1 MSELAEPFAITTN
14 RRAGDAPAWEPEPRP
29 AGYVAYAPTR
39 ASAPD
44 RFFFA
49 LAVLHAIR
57 CATAAATL
65 ISATRANDVF
75 SIALLPL
82 LLTGSHAALTIGC
95 YRQRAWAKLGSIL
108 LDVQASFITI
118 VALLAVSNYEFTAS
132 NFAEQIVVPGIG
144 IWLALNARVNRRK
157 R

>member
-1 MSELAEPFAITTN
+1 MSELAEPFVITTN

-29 AGYVAYAPTR
+29 AGYVSYAPTR
-39 ASAPD
+39 ASVPD

-49 LAVLHAIR
+49 LAIVHAMR
-57 CATAAATL
+57 CATEAAAL
-65 ISATRANDVF
+65 ISATRANDIY

-108 LDVQASFITI
+108 LDVQASLITI
-118 VALLAVSNYEFTAS
+118 VALLAVSKYEFTAAAA
-132 NFAEQIVVPGIG
+132 AEQLVLPAIT
-144 IWLALNARVNRRK
+144 IWLALKARVNRRK